1 METKFCCK
9 CERDLPLSMFH
20 KDKSRKDGLSCYC
33 KECRLTY
40 AKEHHIKVRDKHKEY
55 KKKYWGEN
63 KHRFVE
69 ERRKY
74 REEHREYMKIW
85 HKQDYAKN
93 KHKILSEAYK
103 HKKERLK
110 NDPIFKY
117 KENVRHLIYCSFK
130 RKGHKKTSNT
140 QEIIGCTFE
149 QLKEHLN
156 KTFYENYGVE
166 YDGTQEVHI
175 DHITPLATAKT
186 EEDVIKLCH
195 FSNLQLLKAK
205 DNIEKSDK
213 IDFIL
218 PK

>member
-1 METKFCCK
+1 METRFCKK
-9 CERDLPLSMFH
+9 CQRDLPLSMYH
-20 KDKSRKDGLSCYC
+20 KDKSRKSGFSFYC
-33 KECRLTY
+33 KECKTKS
-40 AKEHHIKVRDKHKEY
+40 AIKYQNEHKEEKKAY
-55 KKKYWGEN
+55 KKKYWEEN

-69 ERRKY
+69 DRKKY
-74 REEHREYMKIW
+74 REAHREDMKRW
-85 HKQDYAKN
+85 HAEDYAKN
-93 KHKILSEAYK
+93 RDKIISEGYK

-110 NDPIFKY
+110 NDALFKY
-117 KENVRHLIYCSFK
+117 KENVRHLVYCSFK
-130 RKGHKKTSNT
+130 RKGHQKTSNT

-166 YDGTQEVHI
+166 YDGQETVHI
-175 DHITPLATAKT
+175 DHIVPLATAKT
-186 EEDVIKLCH
+186 KEDVIKLCH

-213 IDFIL
+213 IDFVL

>member
-1 METKFCCK
+1 METKFCK
-9 CERDLPLSMFH
+9 RCERNLPLSMFY
-20 KDKSRKDGLSCYC
+20 KDKTTKDGLSFYC
-33 KECRLTY
+33 KDCKLGY
-40 AKEHHIKVRDKHKEY
+40 AKQHHIDVREQHKEY
-55 KKKYWGEN
+55 KKKYWEEN

-69 ERRKY
+69 ERKKY
-74 REEHREYMKIW
+74 REEHREDMKRW

-93 KHKILSEAYK
+93 RDKILAEAYK

-110 NDPIFKY
+110 NDTIFKY

-130 RKGHKKTSNT
+130 RKGHQKTNNT

-149 QLKEHLN
+149 QLKDHLN
-156 KTFYENYGVE
+156 KTFYKNYGVE
-166 YDGTQEVHI
+166 YDGKEAVHI
-175 DHITPLATAKT
+175 DHIVPLATAKT
-186 EEDVIKLCH
+186 KEDVIKLCH

-213 IDFIL
+213 IDFVL